1 MRLGL
6 TAWLATYCERIT
18 PMRRGEVWWVDFD
31 PSIGGEIQKM
41 RPAVIVSNN
50 VANAVLNR
58 VQVVPLTT
66 NVTRVFPGE
75 ALVQLRSEPRKA
87 MANQIMTAAKE
98 RLGRRI
104 GELDRLQMA
113 KVETAISVQLGFDS
127 RGERRGR

>member
-1 MRLGL
+1 M
-6 TAWLATYCERIT
+6 
-18 PMRRGEVWWVDFD
+18 WWVNFD

-41 RPAVIVSNN
+41 RPAVIISND

-66 NVTRVFPGE
+66 NVSRVFPGE
-75 ALVQLRSEPRKA
+75 AVVQVNDEPRKA

-104 GELDRLQMA
+104 GVLSRVHMLKLES
-113 KVETAISVQLGFDS
+113 AILVQLGLGGGTERSS
-127 RGERRGR
+127 R

>member
-1 MRLGL
+1 MRK
-6 TAWLATYCERIT
+6 
-18 PMRRGEVWWVDFD
+18 GEVWWVDFD

-41 RPAVIVSNN
+41 RPAVIVSND

-66 NVTRVFPGE
+66 NVHRVFPGE
-75 ALVQLRSEPRKA
+75 ALVELKSEPRKA

-104 GELDRLQMA
+104 GELDRFQMTNVDA
-113 KVETAISVQLGFDS
+113 AILVQLGLDS
-127 RGERRGR
+127 RTKR